1 MTDEASQDAATRIAD
16 TGRQVVAAAETLAD
30 LAVLETTLL
39 GKKSELS
46 LARRSLGS
54 MEPDQRKEAGAA
66 FNATREAL
74 GDAIEA
80 RRAEL
85 ADAELRA
92 TLDAEALDL
101 TRYVEPVERGHVHPV
116 TATRDRLEDIFVGL
130 GFEVVEGPN
139 LETDWFNFGALNIP
153 AHHPARGMH
162 DTFHLDVGEPG
173 EYVLRTHTSPVQ
185 IRHMR
190 AVTAHRGGPPIY
202 AVMPGRVYRNER
214 TDATHLAALHQL
226 EGLVIDRQITLGHLE
241 GTIDTFIR
249 AYFGSEFETRFRPSY
264 FPFTEPSAEVDMRV
278 PGGEWLEIAGCGM
291 VHPTVLRNGG
301 IDPEEWSGFAFGF
314 GIDRLAKMRHDV
326 SDIREFVAN
335 DVRFLSQF

>member
-116 TATRDRLEDIFVGL
+116 TATRERLEDIFVGL
-130 GFEVVEGPN
+130 
-139 LETDWFNFGALNIP
+139 
-153 AHHPARGMH
+153 
-162 DTFHLDVGEPG
+162 
-173 EYVLRTHTSPVQ
+173 LR
-185 IRHMR
+185 
-190 AVTAHRGGPPIY
+190 
-202 AVMPGRVYRNER
+202 
-214 TDATHLAALHQL
+214 
-226 EGLVIDRQITLGHLE
+226 
-241 GTIDTFIR
+241 
-249 AYFGSEFETRFRPSY
+249 
-264 FPFTEPSAEVDMRV
+264 
-278 PGGEWLEIAGCGM
+278 
-291 VHPTVLRNGG
+291 
-301 IDPEEWSGFAFGF
+301 
-314 GIDRLAKMRHDV
+314 
-326 SDIREFVAN
+326 AN
-335 DVRFLSQF
+335 A